1 MVIRRDLMLRRYWK
15 QRFRIFSRYDQGI
28 WMTDDLWFGVTQEDI
43 AR

>member
-1 MVIRRDLMLRRYWK
+1 MELMFDSYWR
-15 QRFRIFSRYDQGI
+15 QRFQLFSRYNQGI